1 MSRGLVIAGCL
12 SGEKDDAGV
21 EALVGELSRT
31 VGADV
36 TVRAR
41 TGGRPVGATVPE
53 ALCELRAAGV
63 GRALVVTTHLVDGR
77 LTRLCAEA
85 VRDAAPGFES
95 LRLAPALLAG
105 AGDRLVVASA
115 LDRALPARPGRVVA
129 LAGHRGRE
137 CAAAFD
143 QLGRAL
149 AGLGREDVV
158 VGTPE
163 SLPGLLE
170 ARAEGEVLLAP
181 LLMALGTHARRDVL
195 ADLAGRLRA
204 SGTFVTPWPHSL
216 SELPAVR
223 ELVVAHALSTLE

>member
-12 SGEKDDAGV
+12 SGEKGDAGA
-21 EALVGELSRT
+21 EALVGELSRA

-53 ALCELRAAGV
+53 ALCGLRAAGV
-63 GRALVVTTHLVDGR
+63 GSALVVTTHLVDGR

-85 VRDAAPGFES
+85 VRDAAPGFNS

-105 AGDRLVVASA
+105 AGDRLVVAS

-137 CAAAFD
+137 CAAVFD

-149 AGLGREDVV
+149 AGLGRQDVV

-163 SLPGLLE
+163 SLPGLLGK
-170 ARAEGEVLLAP
+170 RAEGEVLLAP

>member
-21 EALVGELSRT
+21 EALVGELSRA

-41 TGGRPVGATVPE
+41 TGGRPVGDTVPE

-63 GRALVVTTHLVDGR
+63 GSALVVTTHLVDGR
-77 LTRLCAEA
+77 LARLCAEA

-95 LRLAPALLAG
+95 LRLAPALL
-105 AGDRLVVASA
+105 
-115 LDRALPARPGRVVA
+115 
-129 LAGHRGRE
+129 
-137 CAAAFD
+137 
-143 QLGRAL
+143 
-149 AGLGREDVV
+149 
-158 VGTPE
+158 
-163 SLPGLLE
+163 
-170 ARAEGEVLLAP
+170 
-181 LLMALGTHARRDVL
+181 MALGTHARRDVL
-195 ADLAGRLRA
+195 ADLAGRLRV

-223 ELVVAHALSTLE
+223 GLVVAHALSTLE

>member
-1 MSRGLVIAGCL
+1 
-12 SGEKDDAGV
+12 
-21 EALVGELSRT
+21 
-31 VGADV
+31 
-36 TVRAR
+36 
-41 TGGRPVGATVPE
+41 
-53 ALCELRAAGV
+53 
-63 GRALVVTTHLVDGR
+63 
-77 LTRLCAEA
+77 
-85 VRDAAPGFES
+85 
-95 LRLAPALLAG
+95 
-105 AGDRLVVASA
+105 
-115 LDRALPARPGRVVA
+115 PGRVVA

-195 ADLAGRLRA
+195 AGLAGRLRA
-204 SGTFVTPWPHSL
+204 SGTFVIPWPHSL